1 MGGLNI
7 DWTALDNA
15 AQDSNDAS
23 GVGTGPGLY
32 RGEPYAPDTSG
43 SPDAFVGGQP
53 VDWVNGDPG
62 QRGSNGYQPGT
73 ESDLRG
79 VNPSSSDPLMADA
92 RAKAASIFD
101 QTNLGQGAGNSAVA
115 NTATIAG
122 DYQTGQTYGNP
133 TPTGGPHGAA
143 PSLPMGSAPPSQTT
157 SGYNQ
162 PLLGGTPV
170 TGPQLPGAA
179 VAGGDLSAAQRVQ
192 RDAAG
197 NVIGVASANGYFD
210 PRYQGTSD
218 ANGHQSLM
226 TEYLR
231 GDRLPGTVDALR
243 ILAEGNFGD
252 LSASAKA
259 VLGAEARTS
268 SNVMGSQLE
277 QNFAQ
282 RHNAEIQQRLGAGD
296 FAGNQAAQS
305 NLTKQMV
312 QENQSPLSNS
322 EAFPMAQKM
331 VDDLNQIRGVR
342 DVKFDG
348 VNVVFQ
354 DASHATPQNP
364 TGVAHIPMNEWADW
378 YPVIADR
385 LQKQDAPAPAAA
397 ADNTGGGGYGGGRP
411 PRGNGGSSGSVPPAA
426 PPPAKSGIPTP
437 ETGPDLTQTKTNK
450 TRYQQTPM

>member
-1 MGGLNI
+1 
-7 DWTALDNA
+7 
-15 AQDSNDAS
+15 
-23 GVGTGPGLY
+23 
-32 RGEPYAPDTSG
+32 
-43 SPDAFVGGQP
+43 
-53 VDWVNGDPG
+53 
-62 QRGSNGYQPGT
+62 
-73 ESDLRG
+73 
-79 VNPSSSDPLMADA
+79 
-92 RAKAASIFD
+92 
-101 QTNLGQGAGNSAVA
+101 
-115 NTATIAG
+115 
-122 DYQTGQTYGNP
+122 
-133 TPTGGPHGAA
+133 
-143 PSLPMGSAPPSQTT
+143 MGSAPPSQTT

-179 VAGGDLSAAQRVQ
+179 SAGGDLSAAQRVQ

-296 FAGNQAAQS
+296 FAGNQAAQN
-305 NLTKQMV
+305 NLT
-312 QENQSPLSNS
+312 NRWCRRINRRS
-322 EAFPMAQKM
+322 
-331 VDDLNQIRGVR
+331 R
-342 DVKFDG
+342 
-348 VNVVFQ
+348 
-354 DASHATPQNP
+354 T
-364 TGVAHIPMNEWADW
+364 
-378 YPVIADR
+378 
-385 LQKQDAPAPAAA
+385 
-397 ADNTGGGGYGGGRP
+397 
-411 PRGNGGSSGSVPPAA
+411 
-426 PPPAKSGIPTP
+426 AKPSRWHRRWSMI
-437 ETGPDLTQTKTNK
+437 
-450 TRYQQTPM
+450 

>member
-1 MGGLNI
+1 MQQ
-7 DWTALDNA
+7 NA
-15 AQDSNDAS
+15 N
-23 GVGTGPGLY
+23 
-32 RGEPYAPDTSG
+32 
-43 SPDAFVGGQP
+43 
-53 VDWVNGDPG
+53 
-62 QRGSNGYQPGT
+62 
-73 ESDLRG
+73 
-79 VNPSSSDPLMADA
+79 
-92 RAKAASIFD
+92 SIFD

-133 TPTGGPHGAA
+133 TPTGGPHGAT

-179 VAGGDLSAAQRVQ
+179 SAGGDLSAAQRVQ

-282 RHNAEIQQRLGAGD
+282 RHNPEAQANADRFLAQ
-296 FAGNQAAQS
+296 GNKAAAQ
-305 NLTKQMV
+305 NALGQQV

-331 VDDLNQIRGVR
+331 VDDLNQIKGVS

-348 VNVVFQ
+348 VNVVYQ
-354 DASHATPQNP
+354 DAQHVAPNNP
-364 TGVAHIPMNEWADW
+364 TGQAYIPMNEWADW

-385 LQKQDAPAPAAA
+385 LQKQDAPAPAPAA
-397 ADNTGGGGYGGGRP
+397 AANSTGGGGGRP
-411 PRGNGGSSGSVPPAA
+411 PRQNRATASA
-426 PPPAKSGIPTP
+426 PPPNSDVTSTSGGNPSADALAAQRLDQFFPTAESRKNVP
-437 ETGPDLTQTKTNK
+437 RSVGSAVAYAPSIYPGGFSPYDDTNTK
-450 TRYQQTPM
+450 

>member
-7 DWTALDNA
+7 DWDALDAA
-15 AQDSNDAS
+15 AQQQRDNEQGNRDVIENGPPPDDGGGGGGTNDLNTVA
-23 GVGTGPGLY
+23 
-32 RGEPYAPDTSG
+32 
-43 SPDAFVGGQP
+43 QQ
-53 VDWVNGDPG
+53 N
-62 QRGSNGYQPGT
+62 
-73 ESDLRG
+73 
-79 VNPSSSDPLMADA
+79 ADA
-92 RAKAASIFD
+92 IFR
-101 QTNLGQGAGNSAVA
+101 QTNQGQGAGNSAVA

-122 DYQTGQTYGNP
+122 DYQTGETYGNP
-133 TPTGGPHGAA
+133 TPTGGPHWGTRLDNIPPGPTGGA
-143 PSLPMGSAPPSQTT
+143 PSLPMGSAPPPSQTT

-179 VAGGDLSAAQRVQ
+179 SAGGDLSAAQRVQ

-296 FAGNQAAQS
+296 FAGNQAAQN

-312 QENQSPLSNS
+312 QENPSPLSNS

-331 VDDLNQIRGVR
+331 VDDLNQIKGVS

-385 LQKQDAPAPAAA
+385 LQKQNTPAPAAA
-397 ADNTGGGGYGGGRP
+397 ADNTGGGGGRP
-411 PRGNGGSSGSVPPAA
+411 PRQNRDTVSA
-426 PPPAKSGIPTP
+426 PPPPEKPPANPNNPSNFPNMPNPVGNKTQPYGNEGFRTGIP
-437 ETGPDLTQTKTNK
+437 
-450 TRYQQTPM
+450 Y